1 MTSGRE
7 WLQSIQKNKEEIRVK
22 QLKDELWIIE
32 FWRNLQQWIAC
43 VSQRREKRFQRN
55 AEWYRVFL
63 PSSQFC
69 AALFFLRRIPA
80 ISRLIWSIDQR
91 MSAFSYATFSPWKFE
106 SGKSRS
112 QKEWKS
118 KTGNDACVKIRNENG
133 TYLFPRTSRHELLS
147 ISQTYEYVVGK
158 RSIFG
163 EKKKRHRWARTAR
176 QTKNA
181 AFTSK
186 RR

>member
-1 MTSGRE
+1 MTSERE

-69 AALFFLRRIPA
+69 AAFFFAKNSGHLQTNMVHWSKDVSLFLCDI
-80 ISRLIWSIDQR
+80 
-91 MSAFSYATFSPWKFE
+91 FSLE
-106 SGKSRS
+106 IRGGKSRS
-112 QKEWKS
+112 QKEWTS
-118 KTGNDACVKIRNENG
+118 KMGNDACVKIRNENG
-133 TYLFPRTSRHELLS
+133 TPSSLPRPDTNYSRS
-147 ISQTYEYVVGK
+147 
-158 RSIFG
+158 
-163 EKKKRHRWARTAR
+163 
-176 QTKNA
+176 
-181 AFTSK
+181 
-186 RR
+186 RRRR